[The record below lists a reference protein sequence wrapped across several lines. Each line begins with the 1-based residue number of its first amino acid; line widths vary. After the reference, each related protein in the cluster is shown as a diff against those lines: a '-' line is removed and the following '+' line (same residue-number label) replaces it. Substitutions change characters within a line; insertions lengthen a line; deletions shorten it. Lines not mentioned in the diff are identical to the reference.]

1 MDSSDFPYF
10 EVRQTLLL
18 TKMANTPSILMRARK
33 SWMALGA
40 LMLPFLLMA
49 QGGIEVDG
57 TVREKDSNRKLS
69 GVEVEV
75 LRGGQ
80 PYDAVSTLSNGKY
93 TLSLEHGEDYELR
106 FTFGDLSPRKV
117 ELNTS
122 TIPASFRER
131 PFYLTVEMS
140 MFEVPDG
147 FDMSLLDK
155 PIGKVAFDASK
166 EQLAWDLPY
175 TATMQGKIDRALS
188 AATESGGTEA
198 EASNKEYDEHM
209 RKAEVEF
216 GRERWAQ
223 SINWLD
229 RALTEVPGD
238 ARAEQMLADAQERQ
252 AAAEAEAASRREYEG
267 QMREGKMAMRKEDWA
282 GAIAAFE
289 AAIELIP
296 SEQEPRDL
304 LAEVQEAN
312 AEVGDDQFVDEDYLE
327 AMAEGE
333 AALAESNFD
342 LAEASFER
350 ASNLKPSERTPK
362 EKLAE
367 IRQLRKEAERSQT
380 GNARQRKEY
389 DALIEKADRNFD
401 ALDFVKAK
409 SLYEQAAQ
417 LMPDEAYPRER
428 AEEAGARIVPL
439 GGAEEEPV
447 VEVEADQA
455 NALDREYEDRIRAGD
470 EAFDAEL
477 WTEAEDAYAAALEL
491 KPNERYP
498 KNRLRRLQSM
508 QTVDTGVDANLEID
522 REALKAEG
530 EAEAEAVAQETAAIQ
545 EEQDRLLE
553 EERLAAQE
561 AESLKI
567 EQSRASAD
575 ADRDRS
581 RNYVLAM
588 QNREEDDA
596 EAYYRDAL
604 ESEIRARGQAVYAA
618 ADRQEA
624 LEEVW
629 VSNSDT
635 RRQSSYADI
644 RESAEVQ
651 ANATF
656 DAASYRSDRRADLE
670 VKVEL
675 QQEQAQDWQAK
686 GNAGRRDRFITLTR
700 KDQANR
706 QSLHDRT
713 KRYAV
718 FVDSLD
724 RMLATYADFN
734 RDLRMASTD
743 ARIMRFEDIERRA
756 AEHRRVGEGESI
768 RRLDRWNG
776 IQKVEREDQQAK
788 TLAAGEAAIRSA
800 AALRKEREKETGT
813 APTSEDFK
821 EVPAKQGVREGVEER
836 SYEEGNALIIER
848 TVRVDNEVNVYRKTV
863 AKHGVYYFKNNHS
876 ITRDIWVLETFEISD

>member
-1 MDSSDFPYF
+1 
-10 EVRQTLLL
+10 
-18 TKMANTPSILMRARK
+18 MANTPSILMRARK

-40 LMLPFLLMA
+40 LMLPLMVMA
-49 QGGIEVDG
+49 QGSIEVDG

-188 AATESGGTEA
+188 AASESEGGEA

-238 ARAEQMLADAQERQ
+238 ARAEQMLAEAQERM

-267 QMREGKMAMRKEDWA
+267 QMREGKMAMRKEDWPA
-282 GAIAAFE
+282 AMAAFE
-289 AAIELIP
+289 EAIELIP

-312 AEVGDDQFVDEDYLE
+312 AGAGDDDLVEEDYLE

-367 IRQLRKEAERSQT
+367 IRQLRKEAERNQAS
-380 GNARQRKEY
+380 NARALQEY
-389 DALIEKADRNFD
+389 EALIEKADRNFD

-417 LMPDEAYPRER
+417 MMPDDPYPRQR
-428 AEEAGARIVPL
+428 AEEAGSRIVPL
-439 GGAEEEPV
+439 GGAEDEPL
-447 VEVEADQA
+447 VEVETGQA
-455 NALDREYEDRIRAGD
+455 NPMDREYEDRIREGD

-477 WTEAEDAYAAALEL
+477 WNEAENAYAAALEL

-508 QTVDTGVDANLEID
+508 QTIDSGVDANLEID
-522 REALKAEG
+522 REALMAEG

-561 AESLKI
+561 AESLRM
-567 EQSRASAD
+567 EQSKASAD
-575 ADRDRS
+575 ANRARS
-581 RNYVLAM
+581 KNYVLAM
-588 QNREEDDA
+588 QNKEEDDA
-596 EAYYRDAL
+596 EAYYRNAL

-618 ADRQEA
+618 AGRQEA

-644 RESAEVQ
+644 RESVEEQ
-651 ANATF
+651 ANTTF

-670 VKVEL
+670 VKVDL
-675 QQEQAQDWQAK
+675 QRERAQDWQAM

-700 KDQANR
+700 KDEANR
-706 QSLHDRT
+706 QSLYDRT

-724 RMLATYADFN
+724 RMLAAYADFN
-734 RDLRMASTD
+734 RDLRLASTD

-788 TLAAGEAAIRSA
+788 TLAAGEAAIRA
-800 AALRKEREKETGT
+800 ASALREEREKATGT
-813 APTSEDFK
+813 APTSEDYL
-821 EVPAKQGVREGVEER
+821 EVPAKEGIREGVEER

-863 AKHGVYYFKNNHS
+863 AKHGVYYFKNNRS
-876 ITRDIWVLETFEISD
+876 ITREIWVLETFEISD